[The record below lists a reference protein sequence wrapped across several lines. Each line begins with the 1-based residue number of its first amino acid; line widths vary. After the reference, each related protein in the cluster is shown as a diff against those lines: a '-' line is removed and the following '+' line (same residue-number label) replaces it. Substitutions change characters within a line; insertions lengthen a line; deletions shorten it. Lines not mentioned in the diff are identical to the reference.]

1 MPKSDV
7 IAGISLTLFGMLAL
21 FVLIPNQTSSGGD
34 ASISPALLPQICAAG
49 ITGLAMLLT
58 ARAAGRLS
66 RGLPAGQTV
75 PNAEWLASAVVIVV
89 VAASIAIFKFI
100 NPAVAAG
107 LLIVSLMLF
116 MGERRPWFLIGIPAV
131 LLIGAWF
138 LFYRVLGT
146 AIA

>member
-1 MPKSDV
+1 M
-7 IAGISLTLFGMLAL
+7 ALFGLLML
-21 FVLIPNQTSSGGD
+21 FVLIPTQTSSGGD
-34 ASISPALLPQICAAG
+34 ASISPALLPQICAVG

-66 RGLPAGQTV
+66 RGLAAGQVV

-89 VAASIAIFKFI
+89 VSAAIALFKFV

-107 LLIVSLMLF
+107 LLILSLMLF
-116 MGERRPWFLIGIPAV
+116 MGERRIWLLVCIPAV
-131 LLIGAWF
+131 LLVGAWF